1 MILFSRVIGQA
12 ATCIERSLGMKFSME
27 NLRLSSMDDDLDEEQ
42 SMDTNVTTPPLNVN
56 NENRRNARLRRS
68 RKGRTFEIPN
78 SSQFNKELVRWRLV
92 LFLLILAVL

>member
-1 MILFSRVIGQA
+1 
-12 ATCIERSLGMKFSME
+12 ME

-42 SMDTNVTTPPLNVN
+42 SMDTNATTPPLNVN

-68 RKGRTFEIPN
+68 RKGRTIEIPN